1 MSNFLTH
8 GRILGGIVTT
18 PDLAASI
25 RDYRDMLGLEMV
37 ERAQISDA
45 LATSWGCPDSA
56 GAMMATLMPIS
67 GAHCAIRLVEQDVP
81 DDFRPTSSFGWAAY
95 EITVQD
101 VYGWPD
107 RLNGSGFDIIGPPRE
122 IEGLPYFVAMQMT
135 GRGREMIYLNEV
147 RMDTPSSD
155 LPRANSPVD
164 HIFIVILATAD
175 RAAAVDWYARHLGLD
190 EGGTYTLEY
199 TMINKAFGLPDGTQS
214 SITMVQKARLPIIEV
229 DDYPGSAVVRP
240 GDATRLPP
248 GNALVSFAV
257 DSLDA
262 LALDYIT
269 PPVARMETPYG
280 GRRVATVFGPAG
292 ERLELIEIKSPLPLG
307 KGCAD

>member
-1 MSNFLTH
+1 MTIDKDVTLNECLTH
-8 GRILGGIVTT
+8 GRILGGVVTT
-18 PDLAASI
+18 PDLAGSI
-25 RDYRDMLGLEMV
+25 SDYHSILGLKLV
-37 ERAQISDA
+37 ERGQLSDD
-45 LATSWGCPDSA
+45 LAASWGCPDSA
-56 GAMMATLMPIS
+56 GMMMATLMPTS

-81 DDFRPTSSFGWAAY
+81 DGFRPVSSFGWGAY

-101 VYGWPD
+101 VYSWPE

-155 LPRANSPVD
+155 LPRANSPTD
-164 HIFIVILATAD
+164 HIFIVILATPD
-175 RAAAVDWYARHLGLD
+175 RAETVRWYRDKLRLD

-214 SITMVQKARLPIIEV
+214 SITMVQKGRLPIIEV
-229 DDYPGSAVVRP
+229 DDYPDAAVVRP
-240 GDATRLPP
+240 GDTRRLPA
-248 GNALVSFAV
+248 GNALVTLAV

-262 LALDYIT
+262 LKLDYIT
-269 PPVARMETPYG
+269 PPVARAEKPYD
-280 GRRVATVFGPAG
+280 GRRAATVFGPAG
-292 ERLELIEIKSPLPLG
+292 ERVELVEVG
-307 KGCAD
+307 